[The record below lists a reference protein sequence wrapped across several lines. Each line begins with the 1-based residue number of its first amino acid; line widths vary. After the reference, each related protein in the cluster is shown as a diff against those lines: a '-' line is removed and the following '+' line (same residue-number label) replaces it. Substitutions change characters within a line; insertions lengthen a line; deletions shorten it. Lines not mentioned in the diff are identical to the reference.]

1 MTRRGDDGSETLIAF
16 NTAKSEIKAS
26 VAVDI
31 ASLNWRSERGDCRPH
46 AAAPGAYEVTRP
58 PLDFI
63 VCTTSK
69 P

>member
-1 MTRRGDDGSETLIAF
+1 M
-16 NTAKSEIKAS
+16 
-26 VAVDI
+26 
-31 ASLNWRSERGDCRPH
+31 ASLNWRSEHGACLTH
-46 AAAPGAYEVTRP
+46 AAAPGAYAVTVP